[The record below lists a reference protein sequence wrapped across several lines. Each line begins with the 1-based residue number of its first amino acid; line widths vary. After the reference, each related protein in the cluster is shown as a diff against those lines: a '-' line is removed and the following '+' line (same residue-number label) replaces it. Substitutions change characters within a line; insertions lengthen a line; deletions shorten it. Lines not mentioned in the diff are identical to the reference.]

1 MRFGARRGQE
11 RLACAVPAIRIAPMK
26 SLYAVFCIMALCAIG
41 GCGSSPPALLNG
53 SDQGVVVR
61 YSQSSATSADA
72 VAAADKFCSQ
82 YGRKAVQ
89 GDANLLTGDTYVSFS
104 CQKP

>member
-1 MRFGARRGQE
+1 
-11 RLACAVPAIRIAPMK
+11 MK
-26 SLYAVFCIMALCAIG
+26 SLHAVVCIIALCATA
-41 GCGSSPPALLNG
+41 GCGSSPPVLLNG

-72 VAAADKFCSQ
+72 VAAAGKFCAQ

-104 CQKP
+104 CEKP

>member
-1 MRFGARRGQE
+1 MSVIG
-11 RLACAVPAIRIAPMK
+11 LAAVVLA
-26 SLYAVFCIMALCAIG
+26 
-41 GCGSSPPALLNG
+41 GCSTPPVLLNG

-61 YSQSSATSADA
+61 YSQSGATSADA
-72 VAAADKFCSQ
+72 IAAADKFCGQ

-89 GDANLLTGDTYVSFS
+89 GDASVMTGDTYVSFS

>member
-1 MRFGARRGQE
+1 MKFWRAV
-11 RLACAVPAIRIAPMK
+11 LAFIGP
-26 SLYAVFCIMALCAIG
+26 CAIA
-41 GCGSSPPALLNG
+41 GCGSSPPVLLNG

-61 YSQSSATSADA
+61 YSQSGATSADA
-72 VAAADKFCSQ
+72 VAAAGKFCAQ

-89 GDANLLTGDTYVSFS
+89 GDASLLTGDTYVSFS